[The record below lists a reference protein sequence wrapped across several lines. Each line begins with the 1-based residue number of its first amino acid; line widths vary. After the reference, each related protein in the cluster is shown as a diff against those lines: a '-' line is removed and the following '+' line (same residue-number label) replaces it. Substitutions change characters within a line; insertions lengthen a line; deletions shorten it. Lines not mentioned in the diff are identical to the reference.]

1 MDSPVELVS
10 YVFGVAFALLGLLI
24 GSKGSEILENG
35 KTRGQYSFSRRV
47 FPGKKTLILQIFIF
61 VGIWTVLIGFVA
73 FSANLNFR

>member
-1 MDSPVELVS
+1 MELVS

-35 KTRGQYSFSRRV
+35 KTRVQYSFSRRV
-47 FPGKKTLILQIFIF
+47 FLGKKTLILQIFIF
-61 VGIWTVLIGFVA
+61 VGIWTVLIGFAA

>member
-1 MDSPVELVS
+1 MELVS
-10 YVFGVAFALLGLLI
+10 YFFGVAFSLLVLLV

-35 KTRGQYSFSRRV
+35 KTGGQYSFNRRG
-47 FPGKKTLILQIFIF
+47 FPAKKTSIFHIFIF

>member
-35 KTRGQYSFSRRV
+35 KTRVQYSFSRRV
-47 FPGKKTLILQIFIF
+47 FLGKKTLILQIFIF
-61 VGIWTVLIGFVA
+61 VGIWTVLIGFAA